1 MVKCV
6 HREPSAGMAI
16 EARDQRRLHIGR
28 LDLDVHGRARADPR
42 EHSVQRRDARAIRE
56 RDVLKVGPRT
66 LGDGQRA
73 ARRRF
78 RGPGAHHRVMMHDDD
93 AVSRGVHVELDPVRA
108 LREGAIKR
116 GHGVFEALA
125 RRAPMGDDL
134 WDAHDANLGRETNWS
149 AAVPAP
155 KASVRPPSR
164 WKKRPGRPPCSSMAG
179 RDPDAERSAP
189 CVGQA
194 ALNTRERAASNHA
207 DRMTEPEREDEAAL
221 DRALVEQW
229 QAGDQRAA
237 TRIVERH
244 AAALARFA
252 VRLGM
257 SNEAEELVQDTFVRA
272 FGALDAFRSESSL
285 RTWLFTIERRL
296 VIDRRRSAARRGT
309 DIEVEDEHA
318 ATGYDALD
326 ALVADETSRRVS
338 DAMTSLTRMQ
348 REVFTLR
355 VQEGRSY
362 KEIAEILDTSE
373 GAARVH
379 YHNAMRAVKEFLDD

>member
-1 MVKCV
+1 MPW
-6 HREPSAGMAI
+6 E
-16 EARDQRRLHIGR
+16 
-28 LDLDVHGRARADPR
+28 DP
-42 EHSVQRRDARAIRE
+42 A
-56 RDVLKVGPRT
+56 
-66 LGDGQRA
+66 
-73 ARRRF
+73 
-78 RGPGAHHRVMMHDDD
+78 
-93 AVSRGVHVELDPVRA
+93 
-108 LREGAIKR
+108 
-116 GHGVFEALA
+116 
-125 RRAPMGDDL
+125 
-134 WDAHDANLGRETNWS
+134 
-149 AAVPAP
+149 
-155 KASVRPPSR
+155 
-164 WKKRPGRPPCSSMAG
+164 
-179 RDPDAERSAP
+179 AERSVP
-189 CVGQA
+189 GVGQA

-309 DIEVEDEHA
+309 VVEVEDEHA

-326 ALVADETSRRVS
+326 ALVADETSRRVT
-338 DAMTSLTRMQ
+338 DAITSLTRMQ